1 MDAVA
6 LICGLVWT
14 NIAALIEVGISP
26 TPAPSTPPSVLL
38 LRALARLPHDGESI
52 ADMLML
58 ATSIGVRPTELIL
71 LLRRSLDAGYLR
83 DRPSGSLVLK
93 VAIGDEE
100 WDHWA
105 VRSSLASRGAFP
117 CRARRTIPC
126 VL

>member
-1 MDAVA
+1 VQDRGGHREKGGEPITDTDAVA

-52 ADMLML
+52 ADMLTL

-71 LLRRSLDAGYLR
+71 LLRRGLDAGYLR
-83 DRPSGSLVLK
+83 DRPRGCLRRGRIKGTGAPS
-93 VAIGDEE
+93 
-100 WDHWA
+100 
-105 VRSSLASRGAFP
+105 RS
-117 CRARRTIPC
+117 
-126 VL
+126 

>member
-83 DRPSGSLVLK
+83 DRPSVGSKEVVEHVVHSPSCK
-93 VAIGDEE
+93 HPFWSV
-100 WDHWA
+100 H
-105 VRSSLASRGAFP
+105 
-117 CRARRTIPC
+117 
-126 VL
+126 

>member
-83 DRPSGSLVLK
+83 DRPSAPYPARGGDLFRPLDDAEWSLL
-93 VAIGDEE
+93 G
-100 WDHWA
+100 
-105 VRSSLASRGAFP
+105 
-117 CRARRTIPC
+117 CRTK
-126 VL
+126 